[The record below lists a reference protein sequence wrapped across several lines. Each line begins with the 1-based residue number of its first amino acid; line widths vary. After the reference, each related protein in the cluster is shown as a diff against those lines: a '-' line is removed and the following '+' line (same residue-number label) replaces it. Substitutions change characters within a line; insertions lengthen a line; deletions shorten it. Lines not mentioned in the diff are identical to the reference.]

1 VRENRDV
8 ETKSVKS
15 GGAWQNIS
23 GSPKLFSGDVN
34 YLRDVALV
42 WPFAIFSIVAVAS
55 AYSPPNRQIALRS
68 AALALAAILL
78 AKEKL
83 LLFFGVLG
91 FCAIQSAIALVVHP
105 LSWIVFAVG
114 ILTAGPF
121 LLANRYWRN
130 PKLAYQLP
138 GEFGAV
144 DMSLSFASI
153 CGSLALAYFVSP
165 FK

>member
-1 VRENRDV
+1 
-8 ETKSVKS
+8 
-15 GGAWQNIS
+15 
-23 GSPKLFSGDVN
+23 
-34 YLRDVALV
+34 
-42 WPFAIFSIVAVAS
+42 
-55 AYSPPNRQIALRS
+55 
-68 AALALAAILL
+68 LALAAILL

-105 LSWIVFAVG
+105 WNWIVFAVG
-114 ILTAGPF
+114 VLTAIPF

-130 PKLAYQLP
+130 PRFAYQLP
-138 GEFGAV
+138 SEFGAV
-144 DMSLSFASI
+144 DMLLSFASI